1 MDKQGGEVDNVEV
14 WQEVVETTWEGPRQS
29 HDEVTQVIGMA
40 NKAPPSGNKQTFP
53 RGSMNGLQMCKLWI
67 SGILPECI
75 FLRVCTTED
84 YISTQFQSN
93 DDRSQWPGQ
102 VMGMA
107 DQVKGLEA
115 VGKWNPH

>member
-93 DDRSQWPGQ
+93 DDRSLWPGQ